1 MARALGTQLLNYSRT
16 KLEAISMEYGYD
28 LKPSAACHRRRA
40 LILYA
45 LFLRQRNTRRNR
57 LSIERIGKLQDVEP
71 RANTGP
77 GNRSEK
83 TIAPVIVRMFE
94 FDCGR
99 WPICKH

>member
-57 LSIERIGKLQDVEP
+57 LSIERIRKLQVWNHVLTLDPV
-71 RANTGP
+71 
-77 GNRSEK
+77 
-83 TIAPVIVRMFE
+83 IAPR
-94 FDCGR
+94 
-99 WPICKH
+99 KQ